1 VGWWGRLDLHEL
13 APWVSARG
21 NDHGWSAGVDEDYRS
36 GLMAEIPEHLLR
48 RSKERRAA
56 AGGGGDDAAS
66 EASAAPAGDTPSA
79 APAKATV
86 AAAAPAAPPRPTV
99 AAQPTQ
105 TPPLPTGRARFPV
118 WVMPVIAVL
127 PVFGF
132 FYAQAF
138 QTPPVEAPKD
148 PLVLGAEIYRSK
160 GCAGC
165 HGATGEGG
173 TGPALAGGQAVLTF
187 PDEADHKSWV
197 KTGSAPFAGQ
207 PYGDPKRIG
216 GQHRAIGGMPAFGS
230 LSQEELDAIVQYE
243 REKL

>member
-1 VGWWGRLDLHEL
+1 
-13 APWVSARG
+13 
-21 NDHGWSAGVDEDYRS
+21 
-36 GLMAEIPEHLLR
+36 MAEIPEHLLR

-56 AGGGGDDAAS
+56 AGGGGDAGASDAP
-66 EASAAPAGDTPSA
+66 AAPAGEAPSA
-79 APAKATV
+79 APAKATA
-86 AAAAPAAPPRPTV
+86 AAAAPPAPVRATV

-105 TPPLPTGRARFPV
+105 PPPLPTGRARFPV

-165 HGATGEGG
+165 HGGAGEGG
-173 TGPALAGGQAVLTF
+173 TGPQLAGGQAILTF
-187 PDEADHKSWV
+187 PNIDDHMKWV
-197 KTGSAPFAGQ
+197 RTGSAPFAGQ
-207 PYGDPKRIG
+207 PYGDPNRVG
-216 GQHRAIGGMPAFGS
+216 GQHRALGGMPAFGS
-230 LSQEELDAIVQYE
+230 LTEEELEAVVQYE